1 MGVPRAFSPRI
12 APPLRN
18 AAVRTGVYSGV
29 GLSVVFAAWIFT
41 ANHAPALDPYLE
53 ERNLTAVILLG
64 GIALVPVV
72 RFLLVPAKL
81 WISSLIAWTLF
92 SVIYAIFS
100 AYFNGLREHFG
111 AFQVFVLGAVLYM
124 LVATVSWVGN
134 IIWRTRASR
143 AVHNGHSAG

>member
-1 MGVPRAFSPRI
+1 MGFELASSPRI

-18 AAVRTGVYSGV
+18 VAVRTGVYSGV
-29 GLSVVFAAWIFT
+29 GLSVVFAAWIFI
-41 ANHAPALDPYLE
+41 AKQVPALDSFLE

-64 GIALVPVV
+64 GIALVPVL
-72 RFLLVPAKL
+72 RFLLAPAKL
-81 WISSLIAWTLF
+81 WISSLIAWTIF

-124 LVATVSWVGN
+124 LVAAVSWVGN

-143 AVHNGHSAG
+143 AVHDGHSAG

>member
-1 MGVPRAFSPRI
+1 MGFELASSPRI

-18 AAVRTGVYSGV
+18 VAVRTGVYSGV
-29 GLSVVFAAWIFT
+29 GLSVVFAAWIFI
-41 ANHAPALDPYLE
+41 ANQVPALDPFLE

-64 GIALVPVV
+64 GIALVPVL
-72 RFLLVPAKL
+72 RFLLAPAKL
-81 WISSLIAWTLF
+81 WISSLIAWTIF

-124 LVATVSWVGN
+124 LVAAVSWVGN

-143 AVHNGHSAG
+143 AVHDGHSAG